1 MRLCLWR
8 LHFMITLNH
17 IRIRWRSILPRLA
30 RPRRLLRWLLR
41 LLLLLLRRGRLALRL
56 GHLRK
61 AVDGAAL
68 LAGELAAGGL
78 AAHGAVAVVRAT
90 RRRGALLHVVVCDGG
105 ILAVADWLVVVGVR
119 VFQDDVPGV

>member
-1 MRLCLWR
+1 
-8 LHFMITLNH
+8 MITLNH
-17 IRIRWRSILPRLA
+17 ISIRRRSILPSLA

-41 LLLLLLRRGRLALRL
+41 LLLLLLLLLLRGRLALRL
-56 GHLRK
+56 GRLRK
-61 AVDGAAL
+61 AVGGAAL
-68 LAGELAAGGL
+68 LAGELAAGRL

-105 ILAVADWLVVVGVR
+105 VLAVADWLVIVGVR

>member
-1 MRLCLWR
+1 
-8 LHFMITLNH
+8 MITLDH
-17 IRIRWRSILPRLA
+17 IRIRRRSILPCLA
-30 RPRRLLRWLLR
+30 RPRRLLLW
-41 LLLLLLRRGRLALRL
+41 LLRRGRLALRL
-56 GHLRK
+56 RHLRK

-78 AAHGAVAVVRAT
+78 AAHGAVAALRGA

-105 ILAVADWLVVVGVR
+105 ILAVADRLVVVGVR

>member
-1 MRLCLWR
+1 
-8 LHFMITLNH
+8 MITANH
-17 IRIRWRSILPRLA
+17 IRIRRRSILPRLA

-41 LLLLLLRRGRLALRL
+41 WLLRRLLRRGRLALRL

-90 RRRGALLHVVVCDGG
+90 RRRGALLHVVVRDGG
-105 ILAVADWLVVVGVR
+105 VLAVADWLVVVGVR

>member
-1 MRLCLWR
+1 
-8 LHFMITLNH
+8 MITLNH
-17 IRIRWRSILPRLA
+17 ISIRRRSILPSLA

-41 LLLLLLRRGRLALRL
+41 LLLLLLLLLRGRLALRL
-56 GHLRK
+56 GRLRK
-61 AVDGAAL
+61 AVGGAAL
-68 LAGELAAGGL
+68 LAGELAAGRL

-105 ILAVADWLVVVGVR
+105 VLAVADWLVVVGVR

>member
-1 MRLCLWR
+1 
-8 LHFMITLNH
+8 MITLNH
-17 IRIRWRSILPRLA
+17 IRISRRSILPHLA
-30 RPRRLLRWLLR
+30 RPRRLLRWLLGLLL
-41 LLLLLLRRGRLALRL
+41 LLLLLLRRGCLALRL
-56 GHLRK
+56 RHLRK

-78 AAHGAVAVVRAT
+78 AAHGAVAMVRGA

-105 ILAVADWLVVVGVR
+105 VLVVADRLVVVGVR